1 MNNFEQF
8 HNTLKQTYEIYN
20 MPEYKENTIV
30 SNDKMCIEY
39 KEFLEEIKDILY
51 SENPTKES
59 YLARINNLLLS
70 SENKSLTYTT
80 RLKMLKEILEKF

>member
-8 HNTLKQTYEIYN
+8 HNMLKQTYEVYN
-20 MPEYKENTIV
+20 MSEYKENIVV

-51 SENPTKES
+51 SESPTKEL
-59 YLARINNLLLS
+59 YLARINKLLLS
-70 SENKSLTYTT
+70 SENKQLTYTT

>member
-1 MNNFEQF
+1 
-8 HNTLKQTYEIYN
+8 
-20 MPEYKENTIV
+20 MPEYKENTVV